1 MSIYPSLEDMKVDN
15 MRRAQNQAEAQ
26 YNPVIAPSTNSYPSA
41 PQAMSRDVSV
51 HYPALG
57 EYMGLD
63 LSPSVIAANLP
74 EYTQIAIPQPVSLK

>member
-1 MSIYPSLEDMKVDN
+1 MSIYPSLEDMKVDT
-15 MRRAQNQAEAQ
+15 MRSAQNQVEAQ
-26 YNPVIAPSTNSYPSA
+26 YNPLMVASTNIYPSA
-41 PQAMSRDVSV
+41 PQAMLPDVSV

-63 LSPSVIAANLP
+63 LTPSIIAANLP